1 MDCSGQMHNIVVVSI
16 KVATQ
21 LGERNIVRVQDP
33 QVKPLKCPWAESG
46 ETGFVFVRYRGHTHD
61 VDI

>member
-1 MDCSGQMHNIVVVSI
+1 MHNIVVVSI